1 MKSSLLPGK
10 RCKALTEKLCRV
22 LKKWPF
28 CRRRKLAVRL
38 ILLTKLYVRGSVL
51 PHCRLRPALASLE
64 FTLFFYSKK
73 LSSITTAIQTQVARR
88 SQNLVLNLTVSPQ
101 TSVEGRSKLIAVFGF
116 LDWILRSIKIF
127 YSAFKF

>member
-28 CRRRKLAVRL
+28 CRMRKLAVRL

-51 PHCRLRPALASLE
+51 PHCRLRPAL
-64 FTLFFYSKK
+64 FTLFVYSKK
-73 LSSITTAIQTQVARR
+73 LSSITTAIQAQVTRR

-116 LDWILRSIKIF
+116 LDWILRSFKIF
-127 YSAFKF
+127 YSAFTF